1 MGLLE
6 GKAAGFAVIGLAAL
20 FAAFTSLPT
29 LMQDL
34 VLAAA
39 AIGALK
45 FIGGTVRGGAARARE
60 IHLAVTSDLPERM
73 ERVEAQMVGVNG
85 RLDSGQ
91 ERFTAIEATLDVFA
105 SSEAAAMRGVVRG
118 VTEAAAR
125 PRQARSTDPG
135 VRTGWRE

>member
-6 GKAAGFAVIGLAAL
+6 GKAMGLAWVGLAAVI
-20 FAAFTSLPT
+20 AAFASLPA

-39 AIGALK
+39 ALGALR

-73 ERVEAQMVGVNG
+73 ERQEAQMVRVND
-85 RLDSGQ
+85 RLDAGQ
-91 ERFTAIEATLDVFA
+91 LRFVAIEATLDVFA
-105 SSEAAAMRGVVRG
+105 TSERAAVRG
-118 VTEAAAR
+118 ALEATQR
-125 PRQARSTDPG
+125 PRSARATDPG
-135 VRTGWRE
+135 IRTGWRE

>member
-6 GKAAGFAVIGLAAL
+6 GKAAAFAVVGLAAVI
-20 FAAFTSLPT
+20 AAFSSLPT

-39 AIGALK
+39 AIAALK

-60 IHLAVTSDLPERM
+60 IHLAVTSDLPDRM
-73 ERVEAQMVGVNG
+73 ERQEAQTVVVIE
-85 RLDSGQ
+85 RLDAGQ
-91 ERFTAIEATLDVFA
+91 QRFVAIEATLDAFA
-105 SSEAAAMRGVVRG
+105 SAEAAAMRGVVQG

-125 PRQARSTDPG
+125 PRQARATDPG